1 MKMIRFSTMASVL
14 VLATAASVSA
24 PTATLADQVFYDD
37 VIIVASLCVGQ
48 DCVNGESFG
57 FDTLRLKENNLR
69 VHFQDTSN
77 SASFPTNDWRIVVN
91 DSTNGGSNYWAIE
104 DSNAGRQVFRLTAG
118 APVNS
123 LVVDAQGEVGLGTLT
138 PVVELHVV
146 DGDTP
151 TLRLEQDGSNGFTPQ
166 TWDIA
171 GNESNFFVRDATNGS
186 LLPFKI
192 VPSAPTNSLYVS
204 ADGDVGLGT
213 SSPDTQLHLR
223 GSGAVVARFEDV
235 ATSTEWE
242 VGATSNTTLKISEA
256 NTPGVQFRF
265 TTEGMLNIGAVATP
279 PVLNL
284 DLGSIYTDTTGALCF
299 YDGTTWH
306 VAAGAGTCT

>member
-1 MKMIRFSTMASVL
+1 MIRFTTMASVL
-14 VLATAASVSA
+14 ALAAAASISVPSA
-24 PTATLADQVFYDD
+24 THADQVFYDD

-77 SASFPTNDWRIVVN
+77 SSSFPTNDWRIIVN

-123 LVVDAQGEVGLGTLT
+123 LVVDAQGDVGFGTLT
-138 PVVELHVV
+138 PVTELHIV

-151 TLRLEQDGSNGFTPQ
+151 TMRLEQDGSSGFTPQ
-166 TWDIA
+166 TWDLA
-171 GNESNFFVRDATNGS
+171 GNETNFFVRDATNGS

-192 VPSAPTNSLYVS
+192 RPTAPTNSLYVS
-204 ADGDVGLGT
+204 EDGDIGLGT
-213 SSPDTQLHLR
+213 ASPDTHLHMV

-256 NTPGVQFRF
+256 NTAGVQFRF
-265 TTEGMLNIGAVATP
+265 STEGMLNIGPVATP

-284 DLGSIYTDTTGALCF
+284 GNGSVYTDTSGALCF
-299 YDGTTWH
+299 YDGTVWH
-306 VAAGAGTCT
+306 VVAGSGTCS